1 MSLTL
6 AYQGQEIS
14 KSNQQSYYKQTYQ
27 GFENQV
33 NTKISELTLG
43 VFHQDKGYLTQW
55 RKSQKQGPI
64 WQVEIEYKIT
74 YTSNSGNQSQTEVGK
89 YSSTL
94 SSRNLQL
101 PLEKLQGYRTKWNYY
116 LAGLGGVSTP
126 AWWDTATDFF
136 IMPVTDRKYY
146 KWCRS
151 VGEIPLDPDPQ
162 TGLYWQILQKPTKP
176 GIEYFDY
183 AYFCITEKRKYNTPT
198 AAGNAI
204 NKNINKLVGP
214 HEDFGLGDADWK
226 FDDASVSWDGNYW
239 IASMTFT
246 QSPTSWD
253 SDLYGPNAQ
262 LKP

>member
-27 GFENQV
+27 GFESQV

-64 WQVEIEYKIT
+64 WQVQIEYKVT
-74 YTSNSGNQSQTEVGK
+74 FTSSNGNQSSTDVGK
-89 YSSTL
+89 TSATL
-94 SSRNLQL
+94 TTRNLQL

-116 LAGLGGVSTP
+116 LAGLGGVATP

-183 AYFCITEKRKYNTPT
+183 AYYVVTEKKKYNTQQ
-198 AAGNAI
+198 AAGSAI
-204 NKNINKLVGP
+204 ADTINELVAPENK
-214 HEDFGLGDADWK
+214 FGLGSSGWK
-226 FDDASVSWDGNYW
+226 NDDCSCSYDGNYW
-239 IASMTFT
+239 IVSYTFT
-246 QSPTSWD
+246 KSPTSWD
-253 SDLYGPNAQ
+253 SDLYGSNAQ